1 MLYHP
6 SPHIRLTLES
16 YLPPLSNPTH
26 PKAPLRTIHQD
37 TFNIPVIQ
45 GDTHFLCVDKP
56 PFLRI
61 DAADRSEVT
70 VEQILNDQL
79 VGKSKDVTTYSP
91 LATDFFLNTAAL
103 LDPCWLLTADDIS
116 HQGSSEHDPLDNI
129 TALKQTHQLDA
140 NTSGVFL
147 YAKHKVAAA
156 ETCRLFEQ
164 RKVKKTYLAI
174 VHGHVDLEYYSSY
187 PIPSKPEKPYAISGQ
202 SLRIEALIQEIS
214 HHRCETVA
222 PPLESTGL
230 AGKGHPQE
238 ACTVLTPLS
247 HLYLFESRL
256 PATLVRLDPLTG
268 RRHQLRVHCASIGH
282 AIVGDWEYETVPTQ
296 IPKEE
301 GGRMFLHAFQLEM
314 TFPDRGL
321 LDGSRRRNR
330 KGKMS
335 GVGEEVGY
343 VWRSTVPFGGILDD
357 GSNEALKK
365 IL

>member
-6 SPHIRLTLES
+6 SPHINLSLEPS
-16 YLPPLSNPTH
+16 LPPLSIPTH
-26 PKAPLRTIHQD
+26 SKAPLRTLHQD

-45 GDTHFLCVDKP
+45 ADTHFLCVDKP

-61 DAADRSEVT
+61 DAANRSELT
-70 VEQILNDQL
+70 VERILNDQL
-79 VGKSKDVTTYSP
+79 VGKSKDGTTLSP
-91 LATDFFLNTAAL
+91 RATDFFLNTAAL
-103 LDPCWLLTADDIS
+103 LDPCWLLKANDLSYSGFT
-116 HQGSSEHDPLDNI
+116 EHDPLQNI

-147 YAKHKVAAA
+147 YAKHKLAAA

-174 VHGHVDLEYYSSY
+174 VHGHVDLQQYASSV
-187 PIPSKPEKPYAISGQ
+187 ITRKPRQLDDVADRSI
-202 SLRIEALIQEIS
+202 RIEALIQEVS
-214 HHRCETVA
+214 HQRCETVA
-222 PPLESTGL
+222 PPLEAKGRT
-230 AGKGHPQE
+230 GKGHPQE
-238 ACTVLTPLS
+238 ACTVFTPIS

-282 AIVGDWEYETVPTQ
+282 AIVGDWEYEIVPTQ

-314 TFPDRGL
+314 TFPDSGL

-335 GVGEEVGY
+335 GVREEVGY
-343 VWRSTVPFGGILDD
+343 VWRSAVPFGGLLD
-357 GSNEALKK
+357 GESVEALKM